1 MKNNIFCCPDV
12 VSGQQEDSLKY
23 EAVTILEKVPF
34 RKTNQGIVCVEI
46 GMEWLKI
53 AAAAVGL
60 ARKKLTK
67 LNIKKESFA
76 GSLLGTLAES
86 GIKTNAIRTYLPRHL
101 ATIRI
106 LELPSLDK
114 NEIANM
120 VELQVAKQT
129 PYSNEEV
136 ISSFKILG
144 HADKG
149 GYTKV
154 MLAIV
159 RKSII
164 EERLKLFQ
172 EAGMDVK
179 FIGLSSE
186 MISNLCQYSLK
197 FKQAFSKEAVI
208 GLVDMDSNFT
218 DFVFISKYGLVFT
231 RSIFIGLENVYAE
244 PSTWK
249 DKFIVQLKNSIDI
262 YRQQGLSMDVGKIV
276 ISKSLEE
283 NTGLSAVLK
292 IVFPLPVEVFDF
304 MNVISV
310 SKGISELSRVHSRNI
325 SLLACLGTLLL
336 RKEPELNFL
345 PREMQI
351 KRKLETRTKKLT
363 LAGVLLLS
371 FLMLLSAVVA
381 ERIYNKTRFLNVL
394 KQEVSRTDKEAA
406 EIEKTKLRMEIIRK
420 YSDKRYSLLNGLR
433 ELYEVIPDKIYLS
446 SLSYNNGK
454 GVILAGIS
462 ETMSDVFQFASTIEN
477 LKYFEKVKTNYVAK
491 KGKEDREVVYFELVC
506 AIAR

>member
-1 MKNNIFCCPDV
+1 MENNLFCCPNV
-12 VSGQQEDSLKY
+12 TSGQQGDSLRY
-23 EAVTILEKVPF
+23 EAVTILE
-34 RKTNQGIVCVEI
+34 RKRKQEIVCVEI
-46 GMEWLKI
+46 GMDWLKI
-53 AAAAVGL
+53 AAAAVGP

-76 GSLLGTLAES
+76 ESLLGALAEE
-86 GIKTNAIRTYLPRHL
+86 GIKTNTILAYLPRHL

-144 HADKG
+144 SADKE

-154 MLAIV
+154 MLGIV
-159 RKSII
+159 RKNII

-186 MISNLCQYSLK
+186 MISNLCQYSSK
-197 FKQAFSKEAVI
+197 FKQVFSKEAVI

-218 DFVFISKYGLVFT
+218 DFVFISKNGMVFT

-262 YRQQGLSMDVGKIV
+262 YRQQGLNRDVDKIV

-283 NTGLSAVLK
+283 NTSLAAVLK
-292 IVFPLPVEVFDF
+292 TVFPVPVEVFDF

-310 SKGISELSRVHSRNI
+310 SEGISEVSRVHSRNI
-325 SLLACLGTLLL
+325 SLLSCLGTLLL

-351 KRKLETRTKKLT
+351 ERKLETKTKKLT

-371 FLMLLSAVVA
+371 FLMLLSAVFA
-381 ERIYNKTRFLNVL
+381 EKIYNKTRLANVL

-406 EIEKTKLRMEIIRK
+406 DIEKMKLRMEIIRK
-420 YSDKRYSLLNGLR
+420 HSDKRCSPLNGLQ

-454 GVILAGIS
+454 EIILTGTS

-491 KGKEDREVVYFELVC
+491 KRKEGVEVVYFELGC